1 MFVRV
6 PGSVVI
12 SVGRWLAVVIPVV
25 DLGLVLSGLLDA
37 RTGLLVGVGLEL
49 LLGVVVVAEVRVFRA
64 AYRRG
69 LASGRT
75 RRESTVHG
83 MEAAWPPIV
92 LRLARAEIGL
102 FRSLWWA
109 VRRRRAVAPDEL
121 PIPYCD
127 RFTVMV
133 WAVCCLGALELGV
146 VHVLTARWPAVQ
158 WSLFAVG
165 VYALLWV
172 LGFGQSLRQ
181 HPHLLRT
188 GELVLRFGHFR
199 STRVPLDGLV
209 AVRGGAESGHA
220 RNLVRGDDGLV
231 LAVMGDTNVDL
242 RFDPAVDV
250 QVDGRPHPST
260 RIRFYADDPRA
271 VVRLLRARDPSATG

>member
-1 MFVRV
+1 
-6 PGSVVI
+6 
-12 SVGRWLAVVIPVV
+12 VVIPVV
-25 DLGLVLSGLLDA
+25 DLGLVLSGLVDA
-37 RTGLLVGVGLEL
+37 RTGLLVGVALEL
-49 LLGVVVVAEVRVFRA
+49 LLAVVVVAEVRVFRA

-69 LASGRT
+69 LAEGRT
-75 RRESTVHG
+75 RRESAVLG
-83 MEAAWPPIV
+83 LEVAWPPIV
-92 LRLARAEIGL
+92 LRLGRAEVGL

-109 VRRRRAVAPDEL
+109 VRGRRAVAADEL
-121 PIPYCD
+121 PIPYGD

-133 WAVCCLGALELGV
+133 WAIGCLGALELGI

-158 WSLFAVG
+158 WSLFALG

-172 LGFGQSLRQ
+172 VGFGLSLRQ
-181 HPHLLRT
+181 HPHLLRG

-199 STRVPLDGLV
+199 STRVPLTGLA

-220 RNLVRGDDGLV
+220 RNLVRDDDGLV

-242 RFDPAVDV
+242 RFDPPVDV
-250 QVDGRPHPST
+250 QVDGPPHPST